1 MPILYIFIKVKSNKE
16 KKMAAPKLIFL
27 LAALLNKLNKFS
39 LL

>member
-1 MPILYIFIKVKSNKE
+1 MPILKGKRWLRQNLLVT
-16 KKMAAPKLIFL
+16 AIFL

>member
-1 MPILYIFIKVKSNKE
+1 
-16 KKMAAPKLIFL
+16 MAAPNDLLGPAIFFL